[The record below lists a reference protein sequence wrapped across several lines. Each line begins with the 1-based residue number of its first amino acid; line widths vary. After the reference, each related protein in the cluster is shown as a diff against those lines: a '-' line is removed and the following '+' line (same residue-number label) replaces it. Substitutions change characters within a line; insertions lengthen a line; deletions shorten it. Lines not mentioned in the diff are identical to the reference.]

1 MLNERERWEEA
12 HVCTHAQ
19 ANTHTHTHGK
29 DLGQSLVADLMSIDG
44 KLEYVLSSV
53 GLFLQALQRGSVFN
67 FHVERFPVCLCVC
80 VF

>member
-1 MLNERERWEEA
+1 MKEKDGKKPMCVHMHR
-12 HVCTHAQ
+12 Q
-19 ANTHTHTHGK
+19 THTHGK